1 MRSARRLQQSSR
13 VLKHG
18 DDLVAALE
26 EMKVQLVTLTTKFE
40 EQQKIIASQSDIL
53 REINSKLTVA
63 ESHDSSSDSG
73 VEETKGH
80 FGHLTPSRG
89 GHLRGKLVS
98 PWA

>member
-26 EMKVQLVTLTTKFE
+26 MKVPLVTLTTKFE

-53 REINSKLTVA
+53 REINSKLTGTVA

-73 VEETKGH
+73 IEETKAPDSDLSCTH
-80 FGHLTPSRG
+80 CS
-89 GHLRGKLVS
+89 
-98 PWA
+98 

>member
-1 MRSARRLQQSSR
+1 MRSARRLQQSPR

-18 DDLVAALE
+18 DDLVATLE

-53 REINSKLTVA
+53 REINSKLTGTVA

-73 VEETKGH
+73 IEETKAPDSDLSCTH
-80 FGHLTPSRG
+80 CS
-89 GHLRGKLVS
+89 
-98 PWA
+98 

>member
-73 VEETKGH
+73 VEETKAPDSDLSCTH
-80 FGHLTPSRG
+80 CS
-89 GHLRGKLVS
+89 
-98 PWA
+98 